1 MKMGMKAWLYAMIA
15 VYKRNLKI
23 LRRQKQLLVT
33 PFILPIVVLIL
44 VSTIMGGS
52 DSWPIGLIDKSDT
65 GASHELINS
74 LESVHSELAP
84 YFNVIETD
92 SEKAQ
97 DGVKEGRL
105 HMVITIPEDFQNTNK
120 VYTDT
125 YNINTDMM
133 KNVKLRLEHGL
144 LKEMDHRG
152 DLQIE
157 TNLLTEKPYAV
168 PRSAFFAGS
177 AFLLSL
183 MLSATIVAANLF
195 SFDRENR
202 TRKEILLTP
211 VGIHAAGY
219 GIMLASGTVAI
230 LASLPTLL
238 LGIFAFQLDLHHLI
252 QVYLI
257 MIPVMIMCATIGMI
271 IAHFLKRFHILQP
284 IIIITFIG
292 TFFAA
297 GGFAGVSML
306 PPIARGFSTF
316 WLFSYIFEWLN
327 PLLHGF
333 STNLSSM
340 QYLLLTLSG
349 VLGIFLVPFIYRR
362 ELRGDINGGQ

>member
-1 MKMGMKAWLYAMIA
+1 MGMKAWLHAMVA

-52 DSWPIGLIDKSDT
+52 DSWSIGLIDKSNTD
-65 GASHELINS
+65 ASHELINS

-92 SEKAQ
+92 PEKAKNA
-97 DGVKEGRL
+97 VEEGRL
-105 HMVITIPEDFQNTNK
+105 HMAITIPKDFQNTNK

-144 LKEMDHRG
+144 LKEMDDRG

-157 TNLLTEKPYAV
+157 TNLLTEKSYAV

-211 VGIHAAGY
+211 VGTHAAGY
-219 GIMLASGTVAI
+219 GITLASGTVAI

-238 LGIFAFQLDLHHLI
+238 LGIFAFQLDLHHLL

-257 MIPVMIMCATIGMI
+257 MIPVMIMCATLGMI
-271 IAHFLKRFHILQP
+271 VAHFLKRFHILQP

-316 WLFSYIFEWLN
+316 WLFSYVFEWLN

-333 STNLSSM
+333 STGLNLV
-340 QYLLLTLSG
+340 QYMMILLAGLVG
-349 VLGIFLVPFIYRR
+349 VLLVPYIYSR
-362 ELRGDINGGQ
+362 ELKGNISGGQ